1 MLILFTVLRVLGLAL
16 KSPNSTLSSDSEKG
30 QPKRGPISRPT
41 YIWDPQY
48 TFAPPS
54 QPQMMR
60 TAPPAH
66 PPSTILQG
74 SAPRPL
80 FLAGSLFQPGRKTGS
95 TYSSTRPLTS
105 ESLSRSPSPS
115 VSLSGSEISVAT
127 TIVEKPMVPASVLD
141 AELSLPPLAMQR
153 HPESGS
159 LQLLTA
165 DSLWNGLTPY
175 SPPRHSRI
183 SNAIPGSPSIPQSA
197 APFQE
202 VTLHSPAV
210 NKPPTSEG
218 GISSL
223 VNLYFSRK
231 YTESFDRPPRP
242 APAVPHDSPVVL
254 PPTSC
259 VSAGRSV
266 SAALSVGAQVV
277 THHEGVISPPEPALS
292 LGAVGGGYGPPQFS
306 FSAASPVVSPVNST
320 NPSQYSSTEAG
331 SPPPEL
337 QEPLPPPPLPVLRPT
352 QPLRFSK
359 VAMTPSEHRL
369 LDPLRTSLDRPVLRA
384 LPLPPTVAG
393 GRGSPSVYSQGS
405 STVWTHIRQGS
416 SSSYLSRYR

>member
-30 QPKRGPISRPT
+30 QSKRGPSSRPT

-80 FLAGSLFQPGRKTGS
+80 FLAGSLFQPGKKAGS

-105 ESLSRSPSPS
+105 ESLSRSSSPS
-115 VSLSGSEISVAT
+115 VSLNGSEISVTT
-127 TIVEKPMVPASVLD
+127 TIVEKPMVPASLLD

-153 HPESGS
+153 HPESGP

-165 DSLWNGLTPY
+165 DSPQNGLTHY

-183 SNAIPGSPSIPQSA
+183 SNAIPRSPSIPQSTT
-197 APFQE
+197 PFQE

-210 NKPPTSEG
+210 NNPPTSEG

-231 YTESFDRPPRP
+231 PTESFDRSPRP
-242 APAVPHDSPVVL
+242 APAVSHDSPVVL
-254 PPTSC
+254 PPTSY

-292 LGAVGGGYGPPQFS
+292 LGAVRDGYGPRQFS
-306 FSAASPVVSPVNST
+306 SSAVNPDSPPAPVVSPVNSID
-320 NPSQYSSTEAG
+320 PSQYSGTEAG
-331 SPPPEL
+331 SP
-337 QEPLPPPPLPVLRPT
+337 PPPPLPVLRPT